1 MPSLTINSMPV
12 KVEEGTKLL
21 PAIEKAGVKV
31 PTLCHHKA
39 LTPYG
44 ACRLCVVEVHVPGRA
59 PVVQAACSYP
69 ALDGISV
76 LTHSDRVVRARRIV
90 AELLLARSPESEAMK
105 RVAAELGV
113 HDTRIAKKS
122 DDCIYCGLCVR
133 MCEER
138 MGRTAIG
145 FSGRGP
151 RKKLEPPFGK
161 HNPVCWTCGACDF
174 ICPTGKKV
182 SALTTPYAPLPIP
195 NPHNFGLDG
204 RPAVSI
210 LYPQAVPNKA
220 VIDPA
225 HCIHLNYDDC
235 GICKEVCE
243 AKAIDFEQKE
253 QTRELKVGSIVL
265 SPGYE
270 IFDARLQKDLGYG
283 RFENVLSALEFER
296 ILSASGPFAGRV
308 LRPHDQKEPKRIAFI
323 QCVGSRDAE
332 RDYCS
337 SVCCMYATKEAII
350 AKEHLGEH
358 LACDI
363 FFMDLRAFSKGFE
376 QYYKRAQELGV
387 RYIRCRVPTVE
398 ELPGTKN
405 LTIQYLAED
414 DKKVSQEY
422 DLVVLSVGMQ
432 PPKEVAA
439 LAAKFGVELNKFN
452 FCQTSLFAP
461 DRNHPERDLRSGA
474 VRGAQGHPGN
484 RHAVLS
490 GRGPGA
496 FPFEGRSGQPDH
508 AQGLPAGARGRG
520 RGTPHRNFC
529 LPLRNEHRRSGQR
542 PRRGGVCADAAQ
554 RGVRGKQSL
563 HLRQ

>member
-1 MPSLTINSMPV
+1 MPSLTINSMPME
-12 KVEEGTKLL
+12 VEEGTKLL

-44 ACRLCVVEVHVPGRA
+44 ACRLCVVEVHVPGRP

-76 LTHSDRVVRARRIV
+76 LTHTDRVIRARRIV
-90 AELLLARSPESEAMK
+90 AELLLARSPESEAVK

-113 HDTRIAKKS
+113 HDTRIAKKN

-270 IFDARLQKDLGYG
+270 IFDARIKKELGYG

-387 RYIRCRVPTVE
+387 RYIRCRVPTVK
-398 ELPGTKN
+398 ELPGNQK
-405 LTIQYLAED
+405 
-414 DKKVSQEY
+414 
-422 DLVVLSVGMQ
+422 
-432 PPKEVAA
+432 PH
-439 LAAKFGVELNKFN
+439 
-452 FCQTSLFAP
+452 
-461 DRNHPERDLRSGA
+461 HP
-474 VRGAQGHPGN
+474 V
-484 RHAVLS
+484 S
-490 GRGPGA
+490 GR
-496 FPFEGRSGQPDH
+496 
-508 AQGLPAGARGRG
+508 
-520 RGTPHRNFC
+520 
-529 LPLRNEHRRSGQR
+529 RR
-542 PRRGGVCADAAQ
+542 
-554 RGVRGKQSL
+554 
-563 HLRQ
+563 